1 MDFNIKLES
10 NVSPGP
16 GKILISE
23 PFLQDPFFKRSVI
36 LLCKHKD
43 AEGSFGLVLN
53 RFLDIEL
60 NEVVDNFPAI
70 DCRVGLGGPVEP
82 SSLFYIH
89 NKPQLLEN
97 SMPVCENIYLGG
109 DFEQLKEKIMT
120 GEITKEDIRFFI
132 GYSGWGKNQLKSE
145 LDEKSWIVAECS
157 GKSILKT
164 DESDFWEKTLKD
176 LGDNFGLLAN
186 FPEDPSLN

>member
-1 MDFNIKLES
+1 
-10 NVSPGP
+10 
-16 GKILISE
+16 
-23 PFLQDPFFKRSVI
+23 
-36 LLCKHKD
+36 
-43 AEGSFGLVLN
+43 
-53 RFLDIEL
+53 
-60 NEVVDNFPAI
+60 
-70 DCRVGLGGPVEP
+70 
-82 SSLFYIH
+82 
-89 NKPQLLEN
+89 
-97 SMPVCENIYLGG
+97 
-109 DFEQLKEKIMT
+109 MT